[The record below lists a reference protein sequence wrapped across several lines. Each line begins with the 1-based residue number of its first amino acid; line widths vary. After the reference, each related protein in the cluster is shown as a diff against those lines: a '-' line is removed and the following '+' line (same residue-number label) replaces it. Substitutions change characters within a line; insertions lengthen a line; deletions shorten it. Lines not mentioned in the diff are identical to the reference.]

1 MKKIDNHPAESQFW
15 VTAIETQDVVQRR
28 HIDYPNIYLKTT
40 KRSPQEIFEKLRS
53 GKSKSWAAKNVTG
66 ILTEHCSGP
75 HTDKKSADEVRKTK
89 RKQLEADKYTI
100 NMDTTTWRVYVIELI
115 PEKSPDGK
123 TTPLYVGET
132 SKTPEERFIEHRDK
146 IRNDKGKLYSV
157 KAGGAVKEIRYD
169 LFPLE
174 KDNRI
179 YSKTAA
185 ESAESEWI
193 EKLRLDGFFV
203 VNGQPGK

>member
-28 HIDYPNIYLKTT
+28 HIDYPNIYFKTT
-40 KRSPQEIFEKLRS
+40 KRSPQEIFEKLQS
-53 GKSKSWAAKNVTG
+53 GKSKSWAAKNVVG

-75 HTDKKSADEVRKTK
+75 HSDKKSADEVRKTK

-146 IRNDKGKLYSV
+146 LRNEKGKLYSV

-174 KDNRI
+174 KDNHI

-185 ESAESEWI
+185 ESAESAWI

-203 VNGQPGK
+203 VNG